1 MTPATPHLRLLAALG
16 VVLLAFTQATA
27 ASAAKGAAK
36 NGIDPQRLS
45 EITRTLASDEFE
57 GRAPGTPGE
66 TKTIAYLVEQFK
78 AAGLEPGGPDG
89 SYTQVVPLLR
99 TQMPLDADMSVTVA
113 GKRMP
118 LRQQEQMAALSLRP
132 VDRVQIADAPLVF
145 VGYGVSA
152 PERGWD
158 DYKDADLR
166 GKVAVYLINDP
177 DFEAVAGDDAYGK
190 FGGLAATY
198 YARWTYKYEEAAR
211 RGAIAALIVHET
223 GPAAYGWKTAIA
235 PNGEGYDIVRADPAR
250 EKLLLQ
256 SWLHEDA
263 AIALFKSAGLDFATL
278 KRSARSKSFKP
289 VALPSA
295 TFSADFPLQ
304 HEQIASHNVL
314 GKITGRR
321 HPQESIM
328 IGGHWDA
335 YGVGAPDATGQRMRR
350 GALDDAIGLAGA
362 LEIARL
368 FKQGPRPDRT
378 LVFAAWTAEERGL
391 LGSEY
396 YATNPLLPLE
406 KTVANLTMDV
416 LQPNGLARDVVLV
429 GAGQNELEALLARK
443 AAAQQRVV
451 TPDAKPE
458 RGLAFRAD
466 HFPFARRGVPALLL
480 MGIGGG
486 HDMVAGGREAG
497 DRWVAQFTADCYH
510 QACDSWSADWD
521 LRGAAQ
527 DVTLIY
533 EMAMDLANS
542 RAWPQWNA
550 GTEFRARRA
559 ATDARR
565 K

>member
-1 MTPATPHLRLLAALG
+1 MTPARIALASVLACVAL
-16 VVLLAFTQATA
+16 ATEV
-27 ASAAKGAAK
+27 SAAAPARDGV
-36 NGIDPQRLS
+36 DPQRLS
-45 EITRTLASDEFE
+45 EITKTLAGDEFE

-66 TKTIAYLVEQFK
+66 AKTIAYLVEQFK
-78 AAGLEPGGPDG
+78 AAGLEPAGPGG

-99 TQMPLDADMSVTVA
+99 TQMPVDADMSVTVA
-113 GKRMP
+113 GQRMP

-132 VDRVQIADAPLVF
+132 VDRVRISDAPLVF

-158 DYKDADLR
+158 DYKDLDLR
-166 GKVAVYLINDP
+166 GKVAIYLVNDP
-177 DFEAVAGDDAYGK
+177 DFEAVPGDDAYGK
-190 FGGLAATY
+190 FGGQAATY

-235 PNGEGYDIVRADPAR
+235 PNGEGFDIVRADPAR

-263 AIALFKSAGLDFATL
+263 AVALFKAAGLDFATL
-278 KRSARSKSFKP
+278 KRGARSKAFAP
-289 VALPSA
+289 VALSSA
-295 TFSADFPLQ
+295 TFAADFALQ
-304 HEQIASHNVL
+304 HERIESRNVL
-314 GKITGRR
+314 GKLTGRR
-321 HPQESIM
+321 HPNESIM

-335 YGVGAPDATGQRMRR
+335 YGVGAPDANGDRLRP

-368 FKQGPRPDRT
+368 FSQGPRPDRT

-396 YATNPLLPLE
+396 YAANPLLPLE
-406 KTVANLTMDV
+406 TTVANLTMDV

-429 GAGQNELEALLARK
+429 GAGQNELETLLARK
-443 AAAQQRVV
+443 ASAQGRVV

-466 HFPFARRGVPALLL
+466 HFPFAKRGVPALLL

-486 HDMVAGGREAG
+486 HDMVNGGREAG

-510 QACDSWSADWD
+510 QACDRWSADWD

-527 DVTLIY
+527 DVTLIH
-533 EMAMDLANS
+533 EMAKELASS
-542 RAWPQWNA
+542 RAWPQWHD
-550 GTEFRARRA
+550 GTEFNAVR
-559 ATDARR
+559 TSSDALR